1 MILKFVHVL
10 VLTIEW
16 AHLLFI
22 GLKCNS
28 EKVTFKLQNETQP
41 GSEDAGYQKLNL
53 IDTEITGME
62 SPQQTSLP

>member
-1 MILKFVHVL
+1 M
-10 VLTIEW
+10 
-16 AHLLFI
+16 FI